1 MSLPKLDTVEDQQKK
16 RFERSKPEL
25 LAIIENLEQVEFDL
39 NTFSDYLD
47 EDDLFVA
54 KVKINRAYSLIRE
67 VINNRVGKNEV

>member
-1 MSLPKLDTVEDQQKK
+1 MSLPKLDTIEDQQNK

-54 KVKINRAYSLIRE
+54 KVKINRAYLLIRE
-67 VINNRVGKNEV
+67 VINDRSIL